1 MEAVKAQRILQFILA
16 LSFAGLVFVYWDA
29 TRDKVVRVGDQAPDF
44 RITTANNVTL
54 SRSSFGGKIL
64 VLNFWATWC
73 PPCVREMPLLES
85 LHREYSDRGLVIFGI
100 SVDKNENK
108 YRDFVRRFGLTFPT
122 AHDPERRIN
131 ALYGTWRYPET
142 YIINRE
148 GRVISKVVGELKESD
163 VQFIRSLL

>member
-1 MEAVKAQRILQFILA
+1 MEAVKAQRMLQFIVV
-16 LSFAGLVFVYWDA
+16 LSFAGLVLVYWDA
-29 TRDKVVRVGDQAPDF
+29 TRDKVIRVGDQAPDF
-44 RITTANNVTL
+44 RITTANKVTL

-73 PPCVREMPLLES
+73 PPCVREMPLLER

-122 AHDPERRIN
+122 AHDSERRIN

-163 VQFIRSLL
+163 AEFIRSLL